1 MDSVLQ
7 VKIKT
12 MKKRTKKELLKEI
25 QRVKIEIIMGDMNGH
40 MMTKD
45 YENKLKVLEEQLSEL
60 NYG

>member
-1 MDSVLQ
+1 MDLVLQ